1 MELLLRGGESFP
13 EQGLDGIRCV
23 IEQEGQFLQFRS
35 AEITKHVVSGVH
47 PAGRPSHPYPDP
59 QVVFG
64 AQGLGDVPQPIVAA
78 LAATELELDRVEGD
92 VDLIVDSHDMVRG
105 DAVKV
110 GQGRDRAAG
119 DVHVAH
125 RLGQDYPG
133 AADSQPPLKDLGPG
147 VVGLEACADPGGEL
161 VKDVQRDPVKQ
172 IIEHIDLLTVRQGE
186 KVTVDVPVHVEGE
199 TAPGTVHNLEL
210 TVVSLE
216 AEATHLPESVVV
228 SIEGRGAGE
237 HIHASDLVLPKGSAL
252 LTDAE
257 ALVVN
262 ISEATVTE
270 EETEAAEAAEAAE
283 EAPAAEEAAAE

>member
-1 MELLLRGGESFP
+1 MS
-13 EQGLDGIRCV
+13 EQ
-23 IEQEGQFLQFRS
+23 
-35 AEITKHVVSGVH
+35 K
-47 PAGRPSHPYPDP
+47 
-59 QVVFG
+59 
-64 AQGLGDVPQPIVAA
+64 
-78 LAATELELDRVEGD
+78 LAAELRTEFGKGYARRARMNNLIPAVIYGHGAEPIHVTLPAKATTLAVRTANALLSLDINGEGH
-92 VDLIVDSHDMVRG
+92 L
-105 DAVKV
+105 A
-110 GQGRDRAAG
+110 
-119 DVHVAH
+119 
-125 RLGQDYPG
+125 
-133 AADSQPPLKDLGPG
+133 
-147 VVGLEACADPGGEL
+147 L

-199 TAPGTVHNLEL
+199 TVPGTVHNLEL

-262 ISEATVTE
+262 ISEATATE
-270 EETEAAEAAEAAE
+270 EETEAAAEAAE

>member
-1 MELLLRGGESFP
+1 MS
-13 EQGLDGIRCV
+13 EQ
-23 IEQEGQFLQFRS
+23 
-35 AEITKHVVSGVH
+35 K
-47 PAGRPSHPYPDP
+47 
-59 QVVFG
+59 
-64 AQGLGDVPQPIVAA
+64 
-78 LAATELELDRVEGD
+78 LAAELRTEFGKGYARRARANHQIPAVIYGHGAEPIHVTLPAKATTLAVRTANALLSLDINGEGH
-92 VDLIVDSHDMVRG
+92 L
-105 DAVKV
+105 A
-110 GQGRDRAAG
+110 
-119 DVHVAH
+119 
-125 RLGQDYPG
+125 
-133 AADSQPPLKDLGPG
+133 
-147 VVGLEACADPGGEL
+147 L

-228 SIEGRGAGE
+228 NIEGRTAGE
-237 HIHASDLVLPKGSAL
+237 HIHASDLVLPKGTVL

-262 ISEATVTE
+262 ISEAVEIAE
-270 EETEAAEAAEAAE
+270 EAETEAAAEGEAE

>member
-1 MELLLRGGESFP
+1 MS
-13 EQGLDGIRCV
+13 EQ
-23 IEQEGQFLQFRS
+23 
-35 AEITKHVVSGVH
+35 K
-47 PAGRPSHPYPDP
+47 
-59 QVVFG
+59 
-64 AQGLGDVPQPIVAA
+64 
-78 LAATELELDRVEGD
+78 LAAELRTEFGKGYARRARMNNQIPAVIYGHGAEPIHVTLPAKATTLAVRTANALLSLDINGEGH
-92 VDLIVDSHDMVRG
+92 L
-105 DAVKV
+105 A
-110 GQGRDRAAG
+110 
-119 DVHVAH
+119 
-125 RLGQDYPG
+125 
-133 AADSQPPLKDLGPG
+133 
-147 VVGLEACADPGGEL
+147 L

-210 TVVSLE
+210 NVVSLE

-262 ISEATVTE
+262 ISEATATE
-270 EETEAAEAAEAAE
+270 EETEAAAEAAE